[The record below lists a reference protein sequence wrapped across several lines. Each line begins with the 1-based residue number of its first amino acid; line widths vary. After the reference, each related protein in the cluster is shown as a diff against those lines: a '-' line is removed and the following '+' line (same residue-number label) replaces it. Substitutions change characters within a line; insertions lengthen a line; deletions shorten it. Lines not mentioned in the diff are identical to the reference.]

1 MIDPEKQRLIG
12 LLSRVGPMKT
22 GGQLSSI
29 WIRASWMGP
38 ESQLLGPI
46 HSAETSQE
54 DKDSCFQSLMSDTSN
69 KVSKNS

>member
-1 MIDPEKQRLIG
+1 
-12 LLSRVGPMKT
+12 
-22 GGQLSSI
+22 
-29 WIRASWMGP
+29 MGP

-54 DKDSCFQSLMSDTSN
+54 DKGSCFQSLTGDASD